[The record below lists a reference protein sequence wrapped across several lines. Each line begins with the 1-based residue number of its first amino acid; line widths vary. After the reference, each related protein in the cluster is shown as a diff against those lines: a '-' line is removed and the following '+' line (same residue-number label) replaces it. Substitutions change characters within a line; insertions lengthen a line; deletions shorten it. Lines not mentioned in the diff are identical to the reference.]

1 MSCEQIRPK
10 LTANFQQS
18 TDFGYDFL
26 KSPRRRV
33 RVRVQWRLIKNK
45 VLKGRQFPG
54 RRWSAK
60 HGTPAKKIIKTI
72 RVPKVRQKIS
82 RKKKY
87 QQTTFIELFFTFANG
102 LGQLFPR
109 HIEK

>member
-1 MSCEQIRPK
+1 MTTVSRQAVECEARNPC
-10 LTANFQQS
+10 
-18 TDFGYDFL
+18 
-26 KSPRRRV
+26 
-33 RVRVQWRLIKNK
+33 
-45 VLKGRQFPG
+45 
-54 RRWSAK
+54 
-60 HGTPAKKIIKTI
+60 KKIIKTI

>member
-1 MSCEQIRPK
+1 MESEARNAC
-10 LTANFQQS
+10 
-18 TDFGYDFL
+18 
-26 KSPRRRV
+26 
-33 RVRVQWRLIKNK
+33 NK
-45 VLKGRQFPG
+45 DRIL
-54 RRWSAK
+54 
-60 HGTPAKKIIKTI
+60 I